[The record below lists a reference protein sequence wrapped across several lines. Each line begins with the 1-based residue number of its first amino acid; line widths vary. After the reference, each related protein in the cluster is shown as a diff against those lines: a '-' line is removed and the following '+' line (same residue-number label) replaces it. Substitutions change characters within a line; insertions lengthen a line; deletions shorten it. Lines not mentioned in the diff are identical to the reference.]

1 MNTDK
6 EIVERSRSG
15 PTIFGELYDRH
26 APDIYRYA
34 ARRAGDFAAE
44 DVMAETFL
52 IAFERRADFEGPSE
66 AVRPWLFG
74 IATNLLRRH
83 HRAEARMLRALARND
98 GRGHSA
104 DGLEEV
110 DAKVDSEGDRSR
122 IGAALHA
129 LTPIDREAIL
139 LYAWADLT
147 YEGIA
152 TATGVPIGT
161 VRSRINRARR
171 KLRTALGFALFDEMD
186 SDHGRTAPAPRH
198 A

>member
-1 MNTDK
+1 MKTDA
-6 EIVERSRSG
+6 EIIEQSRYG
-15 PTIFGELYDRH
+15 PAAFGELYDRH
-26 APDIYRYA
+26 GPDIYRYA

-52 IAFERRADFEGPSE
+52 IAFESRHGFEGPAE

-83 HRAEARMLRALARND
+83 HRAEARMLRALARTGGSSD
-98 GRGHSA
+98 A
-104 DGLEEV
+104 FDGLEAVEANL
-110 DAKVDSEGDRSR
+110 DAAGNSAR
-122 IGAALHA
+122 IGGALRA
-129 LTPIDREAIL
+129 LAPIDREAIL
-139 LYAWADLT
+139 LHVWAGLS

-161 VRSRINRARR
+161 VRSRINRARG
-171 KLRTALGFALFDEMD
+171 KLRADLGSTLLTGKE
-186 SDHGRTAPAPRH
+186 STHGRSAVAPRN

>member
-1 MNTDK
+1 MKTDK
-6 EIVERSRSG
+6 EIVERSHSG
-15 PTIFGELYDRH
+15 PAIFGELYDRH
-26 APDIYRYA
+26 APDIYRFA

-52 IAFERRADFEGPSE
+52 IAFERRGSFDGPAE

-83 HRAEARMLRALARND
+83 HRAEARMLRALARN
-98 GRGHSA
+98 GHRAEAA
-104 DGLEEV
+104 DGLDLV
-110 DAKVDSEGDRSR
+110 DATVDADGDRLR
-122 IGAALHA
+122 IGAALQA
-129 LTPIDREAIL
+129 LAPIDREAIL

-147 YEGIA
+147 YDGIA
-152 TATGVPIGT
+152 TAIGVPIGT

-171 KLRTALGFALFDEMD
+171 KLRADLGFALFDEMD
-186 SDHGRTAPAPRH
+186 SDHGRTALAPRH

>member
-15 PTIFGELYDRH
+15 PAIFGELYDRH

-52 IAFERRADFEGPSE
+52 IAFEARAGFDGPAE

-83 HRAEARMLRALARND
+83 HRAEARMLRALARNG
-98 GRGHSA
+98 GRGHTA
-104 DGLEEV
+104 DGLDAIDARV
-110 DAKVDSEGDRSR
+110 DAAGDRSR
-122 IGAALHA
+122 IGAALAA
-129 LTPIDREAIL
+129 LAPIDREAIL

-147 YEGIA
+147 YDGIA

-171 KLRTALGFALFDEMD
+171 KLRADLGFALFDEMD

>member
-1 MNTDK
+1 MKTDK
-6 EIVERSRSG
+6 EIVELSRSG
-15 PTIFGELYDRH
+15 PSIFGELYDRH

-52 IAFERRADFEGPSE
+52 IAFERRAGFTGPAE

-83 HRAEARMLRALARND
+83 HRAEARMLRALVRNSS
-98 GRGHSA
+98 RGDTA
-104 DGLEEV
+104 DGLAAVDEQV
-110 DAKVDSEGDRSR
+110 DADADRSR
-122 IGAALHA
+122 IGAALQA
-129 LTPIDREAIL
+129 LAPIDREAIL

-147 YEGIA
+147 YDGIA
-152 TATGVPIGT
+152 TATGVPMGT

-171 KLRTALGFALFDEMD
+171 KLRADLGFALFDEMD
-186 SDHGRTAPAPRH
+186 SDHGRTAPAARN

>member
-6 EIVERSRSG
+6 EIVELSRSD
-15 PTIFGELYDRH
+15 PAIFGELYDRH

-52 IAFERRADFEGPSE
+52 IAFERRASFSGQAE

-74 IATNLLRRH
+74 IAANLLRRH
-83 HRAEARMLRALARND
+83 HRAEARMLRALAKD
-98 GRGHSA
+98 GRRGDCA
-104 DGLEEV
+104 DRLEAV
-110 DAKVDSEGDRSR
+110 DAKVDADGDRFR
-122 IGAALHA
+122 MGAALQA
-129 LTPIDREAIL
+129 LAPIDREAIL

-147 YEGIA
+147 YDGIA

-171 KLRTALGFALFDEMD
+171 KLRADLGFALFDEMD
-186 SDHGRTAPAPRH
+186 SDHGRTAPAPRN

>member
-1 MNTDK
+1 VNTDA
-6 EIVERSRSG
+6 EIIEQSRFG
-15 PTIFGELYDRH
+15 PAAFGELYDRH
-26 APDIYRYA
+26 GPDIYRYA

-52 IAFERRADFEGPSE
+52 VAFESRSTFRGPAE

-83 HRAEARMLRALARND
+83 HRAEARMLRALARSGPGDTFD
-98 GRGHSA
+98 GMEAVETH
-104 DGLEEV
+104 L
-110 DAKVDSEGDRSR
+110 DAAGNRAH
-122 IGAALHA
+122 IGRALRA
-129 LTPIDREAIL
+129 LKPIDREAIL
-139 LYAWADLT
+139 LHVWAGLS

-152 TATGVPIGT
+152 AATGVPLGT

-171 KLRTALGFALFDEMD
+171 KLRADLGPTLLTGKE
-186 SDHGRTAPAPRH
+186 STYGRPAAAPRN

>member
-6 EIVERSRSG
+6 ELVERSRWG
-15 PTIFGELYDRH
+15 PAVFGELYDRH

-52 IAFERRADFEGPSE
+52 IAFERRGSFEGPDE

-83 HRAEARMLRALARND
+83 HRAESRMLRALARSS
-98 GRGHSA
+98 GRTETA
-104 DGLEEV
+104 DGLDLV
-110 DAKVDSEGDRSR
+110 DARADADGARTR
-122 IGAALHA
+122 IGQALVA
-129 LTPIDREAIL
+129 LPVIDREAIL

-171 KLRTALGFALFDEMD
+171 KLRADLGFTLLDEMD

>member
-1 MNTDK
+1 MKTDK
-6 EIVERSRSG
+6 EIVEFSHSG
-15 PTIFGELYDRH
+15 PAIFGELYDRH

-34 ARRAGDFAAE
+34 ARRAGDFAAV

-52 IAFERRADFEGPSE
+52 IAFERRAGFEGPSE

-83 HRAEARMLRALARND
+83 HRAEARMLRALARNG
-98 GRGHSA
+98 GRGHAA
-104 DGLEEV
+104 DGLEDV
-110 DAKVDSEGDRSR
+110 DAKIDADGDRSR

-129 LTPIDREAIL
+129 LAPIDREAIL

-147 YEGIA
+147 YDGIA

-171 KLRTALGFALFDEMD
+171 KLRADLGFALFDEMD
-186 SDHGRTAPAPRH
+186 SDHGRTAPAPRN

>member
-15 PTIFGELYDRH
+15 PAIFGELYDRH

-52 IAFERRADFEGPSE
+52 VAFEGRAGFDGPAE

-83 HRAEARMLRALARND
+83 HRAEARMLRALARNG
-98 GRGHSA
+98 GRGHTA
-104 DGLEEV
+104 DGLDAIDARV
-110 DAKVDSEGDRSR
+110 DAAGDRSR
-122 IGAALHA
+122 IGAALAA
-129 LTPIDREAIL
+129 LAPIDREAIL

-147 YEGIA
+147 YDGIA

-171 KLRTALGFALFDEMD
+171 KLRADLGFALFDEMD